1 MKRGLYLCLLG
12 CAVATG
18 CSKPAQPSGPPPI
31 AVSVGT
37 VARRD
42 IATYVTFNGQ
52 VSPQYQSTLSTV
64 EAGTVDRVDAT
75 EGDFVKRGQLL
86 ASIDTS
92 QLRAQLAA
100 NQATARESS
109 AVLYKSN
116 VQAPISSQQYSSA
129 VASAQQALQ
138 FANNQV
144 RIAEAALRSDALVY
158 TADQNLLT
166 KGFVAQADFEAARAA
181 YVGAQQTLQSDHQ
194 SVASAQAA
202 LQTALTNTHQRVI
215 DQATIVQNRE
225 ALNVALAN
233 IKLLTAQ
240 IRQSSIYAP
249 FDGQITQRLLDP
261 GAYAGA
267 NTAILELSQT
277 STVYVVANVPDVDL
291 PAVPRG
297 KPVTFTTSSL
307 PGRIYHA
314 TVFDVNTTPTSG
326 TISYRVRLLQPNPD
340 LSLRA
345 GMLVLVTAQRAEHRN
360 TTVVPLDAVFAGD
373 AGSNLFTIK
382 DNRAAAIP
390 VTVGLETGTLAEVTG
405 PGVHADM
412 TVITSQPNG
421 LADGSFVSV
430 PAAASSP
437 PK

>member
-1 MKRGLYLCLLG
+1 M
-12 CAVATG
+12 ASG
-18 CSKPAQPSGPPPI
+18 CSKAAQPSGPPPI

-64 EAGTVDRVDAT
+64 EAGTVDHVDAT

-100 NQATARESS
+100 NQATARENS

-116 VQAPISSQQYSSA
+116 LQAPISSQQYSSA

-144 RIAEAALRSDALVY
+144 RIADAALRSDALIY
-158 TADQNLLT
+158 TADQDLLT
-166 KGFVAQADFEAARAA
+166 KGFVAEADFESARAA

-194 SVASAQAA
+194 SVASAQSA

-225 ALNVALAN
+225 AYNAAVAN
-233 IKLLTAQ
+233 IHLLTAQ

-261 GAYAGA
+261 GAFAGA
-267 NTAILELSQT
+267 NTAILELTQT
-277 STVYVVANVPDVDL
+277 SNVYVVANVPDADL

-307 PGRIYHA
+307 PGRVYHG
-314 TVFDVNTTPTSG
+314 TVFDVNTTPTAG

-340 LSLRA
+340 LSLRG
-345 GMLVLVTAQRAEHRN
+345 GMLVLVTAQQAQHRN

-373 AGSNLFTIK
+373 AGSNLFTIE
-382 DNRAAAIP
+382 NHRAKSIP
-390 VTVGLETGTLAEVTG
+390 VTVGLETDTLAEVTG
-405 PGVHADM
+405 SAVHAGM

-421 LADGSFVSV
+421 LTDGSFVSV
-430 PAAASSP
+430 PAASSSP

>member
-1 MKRGLYLCLLG
+1 M
-12 CAVATG
+12 ASG
-18 CSKPAQPSGPPPI
+18 CSKAAQPSGPPPI

-64 EAGTVDRVDAT
+64 EAGTVDHVDAT

-100 NQATARESS
+100 NQATARENS

-116 VQAPISSQQYSSA
+116 LQAPISSQQYSSA

-144 RIAEAALRSDALVY
+144 RIADAALRSDALIY
-158 TADQNLLT
+158 TADQDLLT
-166 KGFVAQADFEAARAA
+166 KGFVAEADFESARAA

-194 SVASAQAA
+194 SVASAQSA

-225 ALNVALAN
+225 AYNAAVAN
-233 IKLLTAQ
+233 IHFLTAQ

-261 GAYAGA
+261 GAFAGA
-267 NTAILELSQT
+267 NTAILELTQT
-277 STVYVVANVPDVDL
+277 SNVYVVANVPDADL

-307 PGRIYHA
+307 PGRVYHG
-314 TVFDVNTTPTSG
+314 TVFDVNTTPTAG

-340 LSLRA
+340 LSLRG
-345 GMLVLVTAQRAEHRN
+345 GMLVLVTAQQAQHRN

-373 AGSNLFTIK
+373 AGSNLFTIE
-382 DNRAAAIP
+382 NHRAKSIP
-390 VTVGLETGTLAEVTG
+390 VTVGLETDTLAEVTG
-405 PGVHADM
+405 SAVHAGM

-421 LADGSFVSV
+421 LTDGSFVSV
-430 PAAASSP
+430 PAASSSP